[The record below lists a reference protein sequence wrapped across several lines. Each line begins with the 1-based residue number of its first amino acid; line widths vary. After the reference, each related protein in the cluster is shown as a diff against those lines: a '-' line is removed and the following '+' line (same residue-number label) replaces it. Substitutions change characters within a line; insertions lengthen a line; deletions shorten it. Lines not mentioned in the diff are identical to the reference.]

1 MDNQNEIMLDF
12 FAPDG
17 DNARTFRVG
26 GDILVAVL
34 PLGHQTDEKLARAKW
49 LRDFLYSSPGLL
61 RVMRID
67 GESGVTPIEWI
78 SALLSDYKTLLER
91 AEELGYQRVD
101 PSAEDLMMSEV
112 SRFLRDAERAIE
124 SALSIERVA
133 PIEYVTVDTV
143 DYTPDEELP
152 W

>member
-1 MDNQNEIMLDF
+1 MDNSNEIMLDF

-17 DNARTFRVG
+17 DNARAFRIG
-26 GDILVAVL
+26 GDMLVAVL

-49 LRDFLYSSPGLL
+49 LRDFFYSSPGLL
-61 RVMRID
+61 RVMRPD
-67 GESGVTPIEWI
+67 GDPGVTPIEWVG
-78 SALLSDYKTLLER
+78 ALLADYKTLLER

-101 PSAEDLMMSEV
+101 PEAEDLMTAEV
-112 SRFLRDAERAIE
+112 ARFLREAERAIE

-133 PIEYVTVDTV
+133 PIEHVPVSTVF
-143 DYTPDEELP
+143 YTPDEELA

>member
-61 RVMRID
+61 RVMR
-67 GESGVTPIEWI
+67 VTPIEWI
-78 SALLSDYKTLLER
+78 SALLSDYKTLSEK
-91 AEELGYQRVD
+91 AISGYRSVD
-101 PSAEDLMMSEV
+101 QSAEHQMTAEV
-112 SRFLRDAERAIE
+112 SRFLREAERAIE

-133 PIEYVTVDTV
+133 PIEYVPVDTGGFI
-143 DYTPDEELP
+143 PDEDLP